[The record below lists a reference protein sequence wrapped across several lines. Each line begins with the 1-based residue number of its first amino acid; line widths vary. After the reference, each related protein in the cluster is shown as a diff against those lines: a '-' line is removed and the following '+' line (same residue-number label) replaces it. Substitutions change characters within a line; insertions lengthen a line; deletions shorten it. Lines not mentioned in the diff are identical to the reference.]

1 MVELSE
7 LVEEVVEPSKLVEE
21 VVELSK
27 LVAEVVELSKLVAE
41 VIELSKLVAEEIL
54 ETLELELVLVELRDG
69 KTVPELVYDSEE
81 AELVYDGI
89 NSLVELSEDEEL
101 EGLVLLKGGI

>member
-1 MVELSE
+1 
-7 LVEEVVEPSKLVEE
+7 
-21 VVELSK
+21 
-27 LVAEVVELSKLVAE
+27 
-41 VIELSKLVAEEIL
+41 
-54 ETLELELVLVELRDG
+54 VLVELRDG
-69 KTVPELVYDSEE
+69 KTVPELVYDSEEAELVYDSEEAELVYDSEEAELVYDSEE

>member
-1 MVELSE
+1 M
-7 LVEEVVEPSKLVEE
+7 
-21 VVELSK
+21 
-27 LVAEVVELSKLVAE
+27 
-41 VIELSKLVAEEIL
+41 
-54 ETLELELVLVELRDG
+54 LVELRDG

-81 AELVYDGI
+81 AELVYDSEKAELVYDGI

>member
-1 MVELSE
+1 M
-7 LVEEVVEPSKLVEE
+7 
-21 VVELSK
+21 
-27 LVAEVVELSKLVAE
+27 
-41 VIELSKLVAEEIL
+41 
-54 ETLELELVLVELRDG
+54 LVELRDG

-101 EGLVLLKGGI
+101 GGLVLLKGGI